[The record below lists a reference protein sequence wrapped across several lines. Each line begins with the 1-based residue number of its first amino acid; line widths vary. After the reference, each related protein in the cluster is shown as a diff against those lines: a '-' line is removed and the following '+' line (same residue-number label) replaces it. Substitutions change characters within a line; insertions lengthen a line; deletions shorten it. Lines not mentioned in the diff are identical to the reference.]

1 MGITHILNTLIK
13 AVVAGMAV
21 VRADQGKPTVT
32 ELKTADMTHVT
43 PTDRRSE
50 AAMLS
55 VLSGIPNV
63 DIWTEES
70 AASGNKRRRLI
81 LGDPMDGTSAT
92 AMGLMS
98 ATVIAGVYDRKKKQV
113 LTVVVGE
120 PVSGRLWF
128 AETNTPAHQLW
139 FNQSGEEVSRD
150 LVKPQWDRNE
160 TLDDTRTVFL
170 DVSHGFKEVLSHD
183 QMRKLMAMLSRQS
196 RILIPGSN
204 GLIQAVVAN
213 GAKIISGAI
222 STAKGGP
229 WDLVGGLLVKQAGGS
244 LRGFRKIDG
253 KIIPHDPL
261 DVLGCDIL
269 VSANSEP
276 IAEELAGMI
285 LAL

>member
-70 AASGNKRRRLI
+70 AASGNKRRLLI

-128 AETNTPAHQLW
+128 AETNTP
-139 FNQSGEEVSRD
+139 R
-150 LVKPQWDRNE
+150 
-160 TLDDTRTVFL
+160 
-170 DVSHGFKEVLSHD
+170 
-183 QMRKLMAMLSRQS
+183 
-196 RILIPGSN
+196 
-204 GLIQAVVAN
+204 
-213 GAKIISGAI
+213 
-222 STAKGGP
+222 
-229 WDLVGGLLVKQAGGS
+229 
-244 LRGFRKIDG
+244 
-253 KIIPHDPL
+253 
-261 DVLGCDIL
+261 
-269 VSANSEP
+269 
-276 IAEELAGMI
+276 
-285 LAL
+285 